1 MSSLKRQAVRS
12 FYKTASEAC
21 FKYIIGSHYAAIG
34 GLSNGGICIIGYIF
48 VFLQTDLY
56 ISQPMKD
63 TKTEHIEITPDFI
76 DLDKVIA
83 SKSPSLQKKMPRFLM
98 RWLKKLL
105 HVDEINHYLYLYRD
119 KFGPDFTEAIITEAF
134 SIRIEV
140 VNSGNIPQTANPL
153 LVGNHPLGGVDGM
166 ALINEIG
173 KVRRDILFPVN
184 DFLLYLPGLR
194 ENFIPINKVGRNSS
208 NLNALEE
215 AFRENN
221 ALLYF
226 PAGLCS
232 RKQKGEIKDL
242 EWKKT
247 FIKKA
252 VQYHRDITPVY
263 VDAKNTDRFY
273 NIANLRKR
281 IGIKFNIEMALLP
294 DEMFRQ
300 RGKTIRLVFGKPIP
314 WTTFDSRHTASQ
326 WAALVREHVYKLK
339 ENPDLEFKI

>member
-1 MSSLKRQAVRS
+1 M
-12 FYKTASEAC
+12 EE
-21 FKYIIGSHYAAIG
+21 H
-34 GLSNGGICIIGYIF
+34 N
-48 VFLQTDLY
+48 
-56 ISQPMKD
+56 
-63 TKTEHIEITPDFI
+63 TKHIEITPNFI

-83 SKSPSLQKKMPRFLM
+83 AKSPSLQKKMPRFLM
-98 RWLKKLL
+98 RWLNKLL
-105 HVDEINHYLYLYRD
+105 HVDEINYYLYLYRD
-119 KFGPDFTEAIITEAF
+119 KFGPDFTEAILTEAL
-134 SIRIEV
+134 SVKIEV
-140 VNSGNIPQTANPL
+140 VNPQNIPQGVNPL

-194 ENFIPINKVGRNSS
+194 SNFIPINIVGRNSS

-215 AFRENN
+215 AFADNN

-263 VDAKNTDRFY
+263 VDAKNTNRFY
-273 NIANLRKR
+273 RIANWRKKL
-281 IGIKFNIEMALLP
+281 GIKFNIEMALLP

-300 RGKTIRLVFGKPIP
+300 RGKTIRLVFGKPISY
-314 WTTFDSRHTASQ
+314 TMFDNRYTDKQ
-326 WAALVREHVYKLK
+326 WAAMVREHVYRLDK
-339 ENPDLEFKI
+339 NPDLEFKI

>member
-1 MSSLKRQAVRS
+1 
-12 FYKTASEAC
+12 
-21 FKYIIGSHYAAIG
+21 
-34 GLSNGGICIIGYIF
+34 
-48 VFLQTDLY
+48 
-56 ISQPMKD
+56 MKEEQV
-63 TKTEHIEITPDFI
+63 EHIEITPNFI

-98 RWLKKLL
+98 RWLNKLL
-105 HVDEINHYLYLYRD
+105 HVDEINYYLYLYRD
-119 KFGPDFTEAIITEAF
+119 KFGPDFTDAILTEAL
-134 SIRIEV
+134 SVHIEV
-140 VNSGNIPQTANPL
+140 VNPGNIPQTANPL

-173 KVRRDILFPVN
+173 KIRRDILFPVN

-215 AFRENN
+215 AFKENN

-263 VDAKNTDRFY
+263 VDAKNTNRFY
-273 NIANLRKR
+273 NIANLRKK

-300 RGKTIRLVFGKPIP
+300 RGKTIRLVFGKPIAY
-314 WTTFDSRHTASQ
+314 TTFDDRRTDLQ

>member
-1 MSSLKRQAVRS
+1 
-12 FYKTASEAC
+12 
-21 FKYIIGSHYAAIG
+21 
-34 GLSNGGICIIGYIF
+34 
-48 VFLQTDLY
+48 
-56 ISQPMKD
+56 
-63 TKTEHIEITPDFI
+63 
-76 DLDKVIA
+76 
-83 SKSPSLQKKMPRFLM
+83 M
-98 RWLKKLL
+98 RWLNKSL
-105 HVDEINHYLYLYRD
+105 HVDEINYYLYTYRD
-119 KFGPDFTEAIITEAF
+119 KFGPDFTEAILTEAL
-134 SIRIEV
+134 SVKIEV
-140 VNSGNIPQTANPL
+140 VNPQNIPQGVNPL

-194 ENFIPINKVGRNSS
+194 SNFVPINKVGRNSS

-215 AFRENN
+215 AFATNN

-263 VDAKNTDRFY
+263 VDAKNTNRFY
-273 NIANLRKR
+273 RIANWRKKL
-281 IGIKFNIEMALLP
+281 GIKFNIEMALLP

-300 RGKTIRLVFGKPIP
+300 RGKTIRLVFGKPISY
-314 WTTFDSRHTASQ
+314 TMFDSRYTDKQ
-326 WAALVREHVYKLK
+326 WAAMVREHVYRLDK
-339 ENPDLEFKI
+339 NPDLEFKI

>member
-1 MSSLKRQAVRS
+1 MEEHS
-12 FYKTASEAC
+12 
-21 FKYIIGSHYAAIG
+21 
-34 GLSNGGICIIGYIF
+34 
-48 VFLQTDLY
+48 
-56 ISQPMKD
+56 
-63 TKTEHIEITPDFI
+63 TEHIEITPNFI

-83 SKSPSLQKKMPRFLM
+83 AKSPSLQKKMPRFLM
-98 RWLKKLL
+98 RWLNKLL
-105 HVDEINHYLYLYRD
+105 HVDEINYYLYLYRD
-119 KFGPDFTEAIITEAF
+119 KFGPDFTEAILTEAL
-134 SIRIEV
+134 SVKIEV
-140 VNSGNIPQTANPL
+140 VNPQNIPQGVNPL

-194 ENFIPINKVGRNSS
+194 SNFIPINIVGRNSS

-215 AFRENN
+215 AFADNN

-263 VDAKNTDRFY
+263 VDAKNTNRFY
-273 NIANLRKR
+273 RIANWRKKL
-281 IGIKFNIEMALLP
+281 GIKFNIEMALLP

-300 RGKTIRLVFGKPIP
+300 RGKTIRLVFGKPISY
-314 WTTFDSRHTASQ
+314 TMFDSRYTDKQ
-326 WAALVREHVYKLK
+326 WAAMVREHVYRLDK
-339 ENPDLEFKI
+339 NPDLEFKI

>member
-1 MSSLKRQAVRS
+1 
-12 FYKTASEAC
+12 
-21 FKYIIGSHYAAIG
+21 
-34 GLSNGGICIIGYIF
+34 
-48 VFLQTDLY
+48 
-56 ISQPMKD
+56 MKEEQV
-63 TKTEHIEITPDFI
+63 EHIEITPNFI

-98 RWLKKLL
+98 RWLNKLL
-105 HVDEINHYLYLYRD
+105 HVDEINYYLYLYRD
-119 KFGPDFTEAIITEAF
+119 KFGPDFTDAILTEAL
-134 SIRIEV
+134 SVHIEV
-140 VNSGNIPQTANPL
+140 VNPGNIPQTANPL

-173 KVRRDILFPVN
+173 KIRRDILFPVN

-215 AFRENN
+215 AFKENN

-252 VQYHRDITPVY
+252 VQYHRDIPPVY
-263 VDAKNTDRFY
+263 VDAKNTNRFY
-273 NIANLRKR
+273 NIANLRKK

-300 RGKTIRLVFGKPIP
+300 RGKTIRLVFGKPIAY
-314 WTTFDSRHTASQ
+314 TTFDDRRTASQ

>member
-1 MSSLKRQAVRS
+1 MM
-12 FYKTASEAC
+12 EE
-21 FKYIIGSHYAAIG
+21 H
-34 GLSNGGICIIGYIF
+34 N
-48 VFLQTDLY
+48 
-56 ISQPMKD
+56 
-63 TKTEHIEITPDFI
+63 TKHIEITPNFI

-83 SKSPSLQKKMPRFLM
+83 AKSPSLQKKMPRFLM
-98 RWLKKLL
+98 RWLNKLL
-105 HVDEINHYLYLYRD
+105 HVDEINYYLYTYRD
-119 KFGPDFTEAIITEAF
+119 KFGPDFTEAILTEAL
-134 SIRIEV
+134 SVKIEV
-140 VNSGNIPQTANPL
+140 VNPQNIPQGVNPL

-194 ENFIPINKVGRNSS
+194 SNFIPINIVGRNSS

-215 AFRENN
+215 AFADNN

-252 VQYHRDITPVY
+252 VQYHRNITPVY
-263 VDAKNTDRFY
+263 VDAKNTNRFY
-273 NIANLRKR
+273 RIANWRKKL
-281 IGIKFNIEMALLP
+281 GIKFNIEMALLP

-300 RGKTIRLVFGKPIP
+300 RGKTIRLVFGKPISY
-314 WTTFDSRHTASQ
+314 TMFDNSYTDKQ
-326 WAALVREHVYKLK
+326 WAAMVRKHVYRLDK
-339 ENPDLEFKI
+339 NPDLEFKI

>member
-1 MSSLKRQAVRS
+1 MEEHS
-12 FYKTASEAC
+12 
-21 FKYIIGSHYAAIG
+21 
-34 GLSNGGICIIGYIF
+34 
-48 VFLQTDLY
+48 
-56 ISQPMKD
+56 
-63 TKTEHIEITPDFI
+63 TEHIEITPNFI

-83 SKSPSLQKKMPRFLM
+83 AKSPSLQKKMPRFLM
-98 RWLKKLL
+98 RWLNKLL
-105 HVDEINHYLYLYRD
+105 HVDEINYYLYTYRD
-119 KFGPDFTEAIITEAF
+119 KFGPDFTEAILTEAL
-134 SIRIEV
+134 SVKIEV
-140 VNSGNIPQTANPL
+140 VNPQNIPQGVNPL

-194 ENFIPINKVGRNSS
+194 SNFVPINKVGRNSS

-215 AFRENN
+215 AFATNN

-263 VDAKNTDRFY
+263 VDAKNTNRFY
-273 NIANLRKR
+273 RIANWRKKL
-281 IGIKFNIEMALLP
+281 GIKFNIEMALLP

-300 RGKTIRLVFGKPIP
+300 RGKTIRLVFGKPISY
-314 WTTFDSRHTASQ
+314 TMFDSRYTDKQ
-326 WAALVREHVYKLK
+326 WAAMVREHVYRLDK
-339 ENPDLEFKI
+339 NPDLEFKI

>member
-1 MSSLKRQAVRS
+1 MM
-12 FYKTASEAC
+12 EE
-21 FKYIIGSHYAAIG
+21 H
-34 GLSNGGICIIGYIF
+34 N
-48 VFLQTDLY
+48 
-56 ISQPMKD
+56 
-63 TKTEHIEITPDFI
+63 TKHIEITQNFI

-83 SKSPSLQKKMPRFLM
+83 AKSPSLQKKMPRFLM
-98 RWLKKLL
+98 RWLNKLL
-105 HVDEINHYLYLYRD
+105 HVDEINYYLYTYRD
-119 KFGPDFTEAIITEAF
+119 KFGPDFTEAILTEAL
-134 SIRIEV
+134 SVKIEV
-140 VNSGNIPQTANPL
+140 VNPQNIPQGVNPL

-194 ENFIPINKVGRNSS
+194 SNFIPINKVGRNSS

-215 AFRENN
+215 SFATNN

-263 VDAKNTDRFY
+263 VDAKNTNRFY
-273 NIANLRKR
+273 RIANWRKKL
-281 IGIKFNIEMALLP
+281 GIKFNIEMALLP

-300 RGKTIRLVFGKPIP
+300 RGKTIRLVFGKPISY
-314 WTTFDSRHTASQ
+314 TMFDSRYTDKQ
-326 WAALVREHVYKLK
+326 WAAMVREHVYRLDK
-339 ENPDLEFKI
+339 NPDLEFKI

>member
-1 MSSLKRQAVRS
+1 M
-12 FYKTASEAC
+12 EE
-21 FKYIIGSHYAAIG
+21 H
-34 GLSNGGICIIGYIF
+34 N
-48 VFLQTDLY
+48 
-56 ISQPMKD
+56 
-63 TKTEHIEITPDFI
+63 TKHIEITQNFI

-83 SKSPSLQKKMPRFLM
+83 AKSPSLQKKMPRFLM
-98 RWLKKLL
+98 RWLNKLL
-105 HVDEINHYLYLYRD
+105 HVDEINYYLYTYRD
-119 KFGPDFTEAIITEAF
+119 KFGPDFTEAILTEAL
-134 SIRIEV
+134 SVKIEV
-140 VNSGNIPQTANPL
+140 VNPQNIPQGVNPL

-194 ENFIPINKVGRNSS
+194 SNFIPINIVGRNSS

-215 AFRENN
+215 AFADNN

-263 VDAKNTDRFY
+263 VDAKNTNRFY
-273 NIANLRKR
+273 RIANWRKKL
-281 IGIKFNIEMALLP
+281 GIKFNIEMALLP

-300 RGKTIRLVFGKPIP
+300 RGKTIRLVFGKPISY
-314 WTTFDSRHTASQ
+314 TMFDNRYTDKQ
-326 WAALVREHVYKLK
+326 WAAMVREHVYRLDK
-339 ENPDLEFKI
+339 NPDLEFKI

>member
-1 MSSLKRQAVRS
+1 M
-12 FYKTASEAC
+12 EE
-21 FKYIIGSHYAAIG
+21 H
-34 GLSNGGICIIGYIF
+34 N
-48 VFLQTDLY
+48 
-56 ISQPMKD
+56 
-63 TKTEHIEITPDFI
+63 TKHIEITQNFI

-83 SKSPSLQKKMPRFLM
+83 AKSPSLQKKMPRFLM
-98 RWLKKLL
+98 RWLNKLL
-105 HVDEINHYLYLYRD
+105 HVDEINYYLYTYRD
-119 KFGPDFTEAIITEAF
+119 KFGPDFTEAILTEAL
-134 SIRIEV
+134 SVKIEV
-140 VNSGNIPQTANPL
+140 VNPQNIPQGVNPL

-194 ENFIPINKVGRNSS
+194 SNFIPINKVGRNSS

-215 AFRENN
+215 AFATNN

-263 VDAKNTDRFY
+263 VDAKNTNRFY
-273 NIANLRKR
+273 RIANWRKKL
-281 IGIKFNIEMALLP
+281 GIKFNIEMALLP

-300 RGKTIRLVFGKPIP
+300 RGKTIRLVFGKPISY
-314 WTTFDSRHTASQ
+314 TMFDNRYTDKQ
-326 WAALVREHVYKLK
+326 WAAMVREHVYRLDK
-339 ENPDLEFKI
+339 NPDLEFKI

>member
-1 MSSLKRQAVRS
+1 MM
-12 FYKTASEAC
+12 EE
-21 FKYIIGSHYAAIG
+21 H
-34 GLSNGGICIIGYIF
+34 N
-48 VFLQTDLY
+48 
-56 ISQPMKD
+56 
-63 TKTEHIEITPDFI
+63 TKHIEITQNFI

-83 SKSPSLQKKMPRFLM
+83 AKSPSLQKKMPRFLM
-98 RWLKKLL
+98 RWLNKLL
-105 HVDEINHYLYLYRD
+105 HVDEINYYLYTYRD
-119 KFGPDFTEAIITEAF
+119 KFGPDFTEAILTEAL
-134 SIRIEV
+134 SVKIEV
-140 VNSGNIPQTANPL
+140 VNPQNIPQGVNPL

-194 ENFIPINKVGRNSS
+194 SNFIPINKVGRNSS

-215 AFRENN
+215 AFADNN

-263 VDAKNTDRFY
+263 VDAKNTNRFY
-273 NIANLRKR
+273 RIANWRKKL
-281 IGIKFNIEMALLP
+281 GIKFNIEMALLP

-300 RGKTIRLVFGKPIP
+300 RGKTIRLVFGKPISY
-314 WTTFDSRHTASQ
+314 TMFDSRYTDKQ
-326 WAALVREHVYKLK
+326 WAAMVREHVYRLDK
-339 ENPDLEFKI
+339 NPDLEFKI

>member
-1 MSSLKRQAVRS
+1 MEEHS
-12 FYKTASEAC
+12 
-21 FKYIIGSHYAAIG
+21 
-34 GLSNGGICIIGYIF
+34 
-48 VFLQTDLY
+48 
-56 ISQPMKD
+56 
-63 TKTEHIEITPDFI
+63 TEHIEITPNFI

-83 SKSPSLQKKMPRFLM
+83 AKSPSLQKKMPRFLM
-98 RWLKKLL
+98 RWLNKLL
-105 HVDEINHYLYLYRD
+105 HVDEINYYLYTYRD
-119 KFGPDFTEAIITEAF
+119 KFGPDFTEAILTEAL
-134 SIRIEV
+134 SVKIEV
-140 VNSGNIPQTANPL
+140 VNPQNIPQGVNPL

-184 DFLLYLPGLR
+184 DFLLYLPALR
-194 ENFIPINKVGRNSS
+194 FNFIPINKVGRNSS

-215 AFRENN
+215 AFATNN

-263 VDAKNTDRFY
+263 VDAKNTNRFY
-273 NIANLRKR
+273 RIANWRKKL
-281 IGIKFNIEMALLP
+281 GIKFNLEMALLP

-300 RGKTIRLVFGKPIP
+300 RGKTIRLVFGKPISY
-314 WTTFDSRHTASQ
+314 TMFDSRYTDKQ
-326 WAALVREHVYKLK
+326 WAAMVREHVYRLDK
-339 ENPDLEFKI
+339 NPDLEFKI

>member
-1 MSSLKRQAVRS
+1 MEEHS
-12 FYKTASEAC
+12 
-21 FKYIIGSHYAAIG
+21 
-34 GLSNGGICIIGYIF
+34 
-48 VFLQTDLY
+48 
-56 ISQPMKD
+56 
-63 TKTEHIEITPDFI
+63 TEHIEITPNFI

-83 SKSPSLQKKMPRFLM
+83 AKSPSLQKKMPRFLM
-98 RWLKKLL
+98 RWLNKLL
-105 HVDEINHYLYLYRD
+105 HVDEINYYLYTYRD
-119 KFGPDFTEAIITEAF
+119 KFGPDFTEAILTEAL
-134 SIRIEV
+134 SVKIEV
-140 VNSGNIPQTANPL
+140 VNPQNIPQGVNPL

-194 ENFIPINKVGRNSS
+194 SNFVPINKVGRNSS

-215 AFRENN
+215 AFATNN

-263 VDAKNTDRFY
+263 VDAKNTNRFY
-273 NIANLRKR
+273 RIANWRKKL
-281 IGIKFNIEMALLP
+281 GIKFNIEMALLP

-300 RGKTIRLVFGKPIP
+300 RGKTIRLVFGKPISY
-314 WTTFDSRHTASQ
+314 TVFDSRYTDKQ
-326 WAALVREHVYKLK
+326 WAAMVRKHVYRLDK
-339 ENPDLEFKI
+339 NPDLEFKI

>member
-1 MSSLKRQAVRS
+1 MM
-12 FYKTASEAC
+12 EE
-21 FKYIIGSHYAAIG
+21 H
-34 GLSNGGICIIGYIF
+34 N
-48 VFLQTDLY
+48 
-56 ISQPMKD
+56 
-63 TKTEHIEITPDFI
+63 TKHIEITPNFI

-83 SKSPSLQKKMPRFLM
+83 AKSPSLQKKMPRFLM
-98 RWLKKLL
+98 RWLNKLL
-105 HVDEINHYLYLYRD
+105 HVDEINYYLYTYRD
-119 KFGPDFTEAIITEAF
+119 KFGPDFTEAILTEAL
-134 SIRIEV
+134 SVKIEV
-140 VNSGNIPQTANPL
+140 VNPQNIPQGVNPL

-194 ENFIPINKVGRNSS
+194 SNFIPINKVGRNSS

-215 AFRENN
+215 AFATNN

-263 VDAKNTDRFY
+263 VDAKNTNRFY
-273 NIANLRKR
+273 RIANWRKKL
-281 IGIKFNIEMALLP
+281 GIKFNIEMALLP

-300 RGKTIRLVFGKPIP
+300 RGKTIRLVFGKPISY
-314 WTTFDSRHTASQ
+314 TMFDSRYTDKQ
-326 WAALVREHVYKLK
+326 WAAMVREHVYRLDK
-339 ENPDLEFKI
+339 NPDLEFKI

>member
-1 MSSLKRQAVRS
+1 M
-12 FYKTASEAC
+12 EE
-21 FKYIIGSHYAAIG
+21 H
-34 GLSNGGICIIGYIF
+34 N
-48 VFLQTDLY
+48 
-56 ISQPMKD
+56 
-63 TKTEHIEITPDFI
+63 TKHIEITQNFI

-83 SKSPSLQKKMPRFLM
+83 AKSPSLQKKMPRFLM
-98 RWLKKLL
+98 RWLNKLL
-105 HVDEINHYLYLYRD
+105 HVDEINYYLYTYRD
-119 KFGPDFTEAIITEAF
+119 KFGPDFTEAILTEAL
-134 SIRIEV
+134 SVKIEV
-140 VNSGNIPQTANPL
+140 VNPQNIPQGVNPL

-194 ENFIPINKVGRNSS
+194 SNFIPINKVGRNSA

-215 AFRENN
+215 AFATNN

-263 VDAKNTDRFY
+263 VDAKNTNRFY
-273 NIANLRKR
+273 RIANWRKKL
-281 IGIKFNIEMALLP
+281 GIKFNIEMALLP

-300 RGKTIRLVFGKPIP
+300 RGKTIRLVFGKPISY
-314 WTTFDSRHTASQ
+314 TMFDSRYTDKQ
-326 WAALVREHVYKLK
+326 WAAMVREHVYRLDK
-339 ENPDLEFKI
+339 NPDLEFKI